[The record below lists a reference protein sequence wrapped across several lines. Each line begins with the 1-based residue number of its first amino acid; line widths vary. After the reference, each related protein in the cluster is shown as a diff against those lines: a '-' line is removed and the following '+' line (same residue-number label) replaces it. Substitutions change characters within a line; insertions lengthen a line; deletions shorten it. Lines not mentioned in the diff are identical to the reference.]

1 MKINAY
7 IFVYG
12 ISGLLQWLVVWQ
24 NTITKE
30 SCITIEGNCDNWRS
44 QQDPYKFGKDNY
56 ILCEFFFV

>member
-1 MKINAY
+1 MILQSVRTYEINAY

-30 SCITIEGNCDNWRS
+30 SCITIEGNCDNNI
-44 QQDPYKFGKDNY
+44 QFVCPNY
-56 ILCEFFFV
+56 LS